1 MIRFREILGKKFSNF
16 WVMQM
21 IREFR
26 TLIKDVLFFI
36 SKIVFRKEVEVMA
49 VIYATLI
56 VKGKKSIDQVPE
68 KIREQVKEI
77 LVDLEVPELAE

>member
-1 MIRFREILGKKFSNF
+1 
-16 WVMQM
+16 
-21 IREFR
+21 
-26 TLIKDVLFFI
+26 
-36 SKIVFRKEVEVMA
+36 MA

-56 VKGKKSIDQVPE
+56 IKGKKSIDQVPE